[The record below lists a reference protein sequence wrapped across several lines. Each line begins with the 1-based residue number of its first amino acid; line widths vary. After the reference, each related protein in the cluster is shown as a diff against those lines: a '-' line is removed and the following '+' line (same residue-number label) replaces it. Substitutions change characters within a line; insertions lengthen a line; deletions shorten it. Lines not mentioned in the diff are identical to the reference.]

1 MNTTQLITLSLVA
14 FASTAALADDITI
27 DRSPFVSIATRADVK
42 AEVLRARAQ
51 GTLLAAGELTP
62 AAAPVQVAM
71 SRESVRAEVRAA
83 NRQHQ
88 LLAAGELLT
97 PNRSVRMN

>member
-27 DRSPFVSIATRADVK
+27 DRSPFVSVTTRADVK
-42 AEVLRARAQ
+42 AEVLQARTQ
-51 GTLLAAGELTP
+51 GTLLAAGE
-62 AAAPVQVAM
+62 ASRKEAPVQVAT
-71 SRESVRAEVRAA
+71 SREAVRAEVRTA
-83 NRQHQ
+83 NRTHT

>member
-27 DRSPFVSIATRADVK
+27 DRSPFVSVATRADVK
-42 AEVLRARAQ
+42 AGVLQARGQ
-51 GTLLAAGELTP
+51 GTLLAAGERSP
-62 AAAPVQVAM
+62 MAAPAQVAT

-83 NRQHQ
+83 NRTHA